1 MPKTK
6 SALNKYSQAKG
17 KDKMRTLPKRASLTI
32 AQKHE
37 ICFKKINEPYIK
49 NKELAE
55 LYNVSEGC
63 ISDTLKK
70 SQKWLEID
78 PQAPEAQG
86 KRQNKL
92 NFPEIE
98 EALTLWV
105 LKALENGVDISDQG
119 IINSFKAQYR
129 KLLLQN
135 RIKAFDF
142 QQLTGN
148 SKSPINIKKAIKYN
162 KTGILPDDTNS
173 YNEIEENR
181 HNETEENEYREIQD
195 LINKL
200 EYTHLLT
207 AEEYIRLDQENENAG
222 IPPSEEQIVAILK
235 ENNTMSDDEG
245 DKDIISVT
253 SSEALIAFD
262 TIFNYV
268 EQKDSQ
274 DIFDKS
280 ALKVMKKIR
289 KIVYRNNFFSKKQ
302 SSLDLF
308 VTDKGSKLKP
318 NNTAIDPVDNNTMN
332 REREGDN
339 NIIDIENFDFEALYF
354 NEFDFYNYEEDQG
367 FIEYQIDENSL
378 YK

>member
-1 MPKTK
+1 MQLNLSKTSLPVEYYWNSTAWMQVSIWNDWIRK
-6 SALNKYSQAKG
+6 FDAQMRLKGRNILLLIDNAPVHALYEGVELTNIKIEFLPPNTTAHLQPC
-17 KDKMRTLPKRASLTI
+17 DK
-32 AQKHE
+32 
-37 ICFKKINEPYIK
+37 
-49 NKELAE
+49 
-55 LYNVSEGC
+55 
-63 ISDTLKK
+63 
-70 SQKWLEID
+70 
-78 PQAPEAQG
+78 
-86 KRQNKL
+86 
-92 NFPEIE
+92 
-98 EALTLWV
+98 
-105 LKALENGVDISDQG
+105 G

-148 SKSPINIKKAIKYN
+148 N
-162 KTGILPDDTNS
+162 DTNS

-200 EYTHLLT
+200 EYTHPLT
-207 AEEYIRLDQENENAG
+207 AEEYIRLDQENEIAG

-268 EQKDSQ
+268 EQNDSQ